1 MKTTH
6 PTRLFA
12 TVAALAIGLA
22 VTLPTT
28 AAAADAPPDL
38 SGSWGQKMVQTAVT
52 QLPLIGE
59 TVSQTKSWMLV
70 DVEQE
75 GREVTWSTEVCQA
88 QVDGDVDAVQ
98 TILPE
103 GFADAIPNPERT
115 GELTRTDDGEWRL
128 EIDRETM
135 VMGARLRNPESE
147 NLPDSPDAPTVVDAD
162 DDGHPGVT
170 IRMEGMLGGR
180 LSIVQRARDSY
191 LGTEVTD
198 QRIRGTV
205 DWMTE
210 REIIESSNPLLGS
223 DLATDPH
230 PEAAR
235 SYFEMKRI
243 DADAS
248 CKDLMEQRGELFE

>member
-1 MKTTH
+1 MRSSR
-6 PTRLFA
+6 PTRLLITAA
-12 TVAALAIGLA
+12 TLAVGLA
-22 VTLPTT
+22 CSVSTAT
-28 AAAADAPPDL
+28 AADDAPPDL
-38 SGSWGQKMVQTAVT
+38 SGHWGQKMVQTAVT
-52 QLPLIGE
+52 QLPVVGE
-59 TVSQTKSWMLV
+59 AVSQTTSWMLV

-75 GREVTWSTEVCQA
+75 GREVTWSTEVCEA

-103 GFADAIPNPERT
+103 GFVDAVPSPERT
-115 GELTRTDDGEWRL
+115 GELTRTDDGDWRL

-135 VMGARLRNPESE
+135 VMGARLRNPASE

-198 QRIRGTV
+198 QHVRGTV
-205 DWMTE
+205 DWTTE
-210 REIIESSNPLLGS
+210 REILESSNPLLGS
-223 DLATDPH
+223 DLATKPH
-230 PEAAR
+230 PEDAR
-235 SYFEMKRI
+235 SYFEMSRI
-243 DADAS
+243 GADTS
-248 CKDLMEQRGELFE
+248 CKELMEQRGELF